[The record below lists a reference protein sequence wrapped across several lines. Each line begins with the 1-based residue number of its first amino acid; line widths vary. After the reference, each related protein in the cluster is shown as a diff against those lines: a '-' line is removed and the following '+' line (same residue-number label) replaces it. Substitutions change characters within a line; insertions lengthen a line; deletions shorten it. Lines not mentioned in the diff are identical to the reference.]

1 MHRIAMAGLAV
12 ATILAA
18 APAQAQTFDP
28 SYPVCLK
35 VYSGGLGGGE
45 YNECRYTSIAQC
57 NASASGRG
65 ATCMINP
72 WFVQGPKKRSPRR
85 VRRAYD

>member
-1 MHRIAMAGLAV
+1 MHKMAMAVLAG

-18 APAQAQTFDP
+18 APAQSQTFDP

-45 YNECRYTSIAQC
+45 YNDCRYTSIAQC

-65 ATCMINP
+65 AMCMINP
-72 WFVQGPKKRSPRR
+72 WYAQGPTRRSPRR
-85 VRRAYD
+85 VRRAHD